1 MIQDYNDFAQYKYKL
16 SNEDIFSENLESGIS
31 GIKCDSKTLLV
42 LPRNKSLK
50 PINQYQNL
58 EFIEFN
64 NYDLNESEIGI
75 LAENQKNLNKVTYLS
90 FWNTPLINLRLLEHF
105 KNVEYLNV
113 AHITDSDF
121 TFEGIDNLENLKTL
135 CVLKTGKVNDLKS
148 LQIKNKIE
156 NFSLIQPTKIKSIQ
170 GIENFEALKYLNI
183 EGSFDT
189 TYNIEN
195 LNGLNKL
202 STLEKIKLFKVNIPF
217 EELLLTLKKISSQI
231 ELIIDTNLY
240 TTEQYKELSIELE
253 NVKSTSF
260 NPYIEQRGS
269 IRPVGKGKRIIKKSD
284 KKFEEKKEKLI
295 RDWNK

>member
-1 MIQDYNDFAQYKYKL
+1 MILDYNDFAQYKYKL

-31 GIKCDSKTLLV
+31 GIKYDSKTLLV
-42 LPRNKSLK
+42 LLRNKSLK

-64 NYDLNESEIGI
+64 NYALNESEIGI
-75 LAENQKNLNKVTYLS
+75 LAENQKILNKVTYLS
-90 FWNTPLINLRLLEHF
+90 FWNTPLSNLRLLEHF

-113 AHITDSDF
+113 AHITDADF
-121 TFEGIDNLENLKTL
+121 TFEGIGNLENLKTL
-135 CVLKTGKVNDLKS
+135 CVLKTGKVKDLKS

-170 GIENFEALKYLNI
+170 GIENFEGLKYLNI

-217 EELLLTLKKISSQI
+217 EELLLTLKNTPSQI

-240 TTEQYKELSIELE
+240 TTEQYKELSIELK

-260 NPYIEQRGS
+260 NPYIEQRDS

-284 KKFEEKKEKLI
+284 NKFEEKKEKLI